1 MLNNYTKIIAK
12 GGDFRTF
19 VTECAKVFSNQH
31 WDSELPEKFEPD
43 RHHKDARDTAWE
55 KIEALNGMTAEER
68 ERAESQDKHN
78 KELRYAENLNK
89 RASLRYL
96 YLSMLKEVT
105 EWTGPG
111 NLRAFMIKQ
120 ITDGLEYD
128 CFALDWTSSAKDWYT
143 EQYENLVDDFEYHR
157 GKYEEE
163 LERVQKEN
171 EWLAKLRSSL

>member
-1 MLNNYTKIIAK
+1 MLNNYTKIIAE

-19 VTECAKVFSNQH
+19 VMECAKTFCNRP
-31 WDSELPEKFEPD
+31 WDSEIPEKFEPD
-43 RHHKDARDTAWE
+43 SHHKDAQNTAL
-55 KIEALNGMTAEER
+55 KKLEALKKMTKDER
-68 ERAESQDKHN
+68 GRAESQDRYN
-78 KELRYAENLNK
+78 KQLKYAETLN
-89 RASLRYL
+89 RGASLRYL

-105 EWTGPG
+105 EWDGIG

-128 CFALDWTSSAKDWYT
+128 CFVPHPPKISEDWYT

-163 LERVQKEN
+163 LRRVQKDN